1 MTSRPAQFVQEVR
14 ALGAVEFAL
23 IVPVMLLV
31 WVGTVELAELHLA
44 SRKVTVAAQTAADLI
59 AQEKSVTEA
68 QLEDVIAAVNAIMV
82 PYPTTSMSYDLVS
95 VEADTDGSVS
105 IGWRFTQGTAS
116 AGIGGIPP
124 KAPPLLTENDSV
136 IVAVI
141 SYQHQPLFDIGI
153 VTEIVDVN
161 ITEEA
166 YSRPRK
172 VSKIPLIE

>member
-1 MTSRPAQFVQEVR
+1 MKSRLAQFVKETR

-23 IVPVMLLV
+23 IVPFMLLV

-44 SRKVTVAAQTAADLI
+44 TRKVTVAAQIAADLI
-59 AQEKSVTEA
+59 AQEKSVTES
-68 QLEDVIAAVNAIMV
+68 QLEDVVAAVNAIMV
-82 PYPTTSMSYDLVS
+82 PYPTISIGYDLVS
-95 VEADTDGSVS
+95 VEADTDGNLS

-116 AGIGGIPP
+116 TGIGGIPP
-124 KAPPLLTENDSV
+124 QAPPLLTENDSV

-161 ITEEA
+161 ISEEA